1 MPGQFKRIFDGQ
13 SLVGWHA
20 VPRRLAPIKPGG
32 PQWDVTP
39 ERLAAIMAHTGR
51 WTVEEGAICG
61 RQEPAGSGL
70 GAYLLSDE
78 VYGDYELV
86 FEAKPDW
93 PADTGVVLRATDI
106 GSQGFQVLMDHRK
119 SGNIGGYYGNGIG
132 GFHAINFALD
142 VARDA
147 AGRPTGLQLEDPAT
161 TIEPLTPLKRSL
173 LSYAA
178 SGEDFLKVWHWG
190 DWNEFRISIKGEVPV
205 LSTTINGVKIAELDV
220 STLPADLFDRQ
231 GVAALLGRHGRIAL
245 EVHDNDPIV
254 GGDRWGYDAASR
266 WRNLQIRE
274 F

>member
-20 VPRRLAPIKPGG
+20 VPRRLASIKPGG

-78 VYGDYELV
+78 VYGDYELA

-178 SGEDFLKVWHWG
+178 SGEDFLKTWHWG
-190 DWNEFRISIKGEVPV
+190 DWNEFRISIEGEVPV
-205 LSTTINGVKIAELDV
+205 LSTTINGVKIAELDA

>member
-20 VPRRLAPIKPGG
+20 GPRRLAPIKPGG

-70 GAYLLSDE
+70 GAYLLSDA
-78 VYGDYELV
+78 VYGDFELI

-106 GSQGFQVLMDHRK
+106 GSQGFQVLIDHRK
-119 SGNIGGYYGNGIG
+119 SGNVGGYFGNGIG
-132 GFHAINFALD
+132 SFHAINFALD
-142 VARDA
+142 VTRDA
-147 AGRPTGLQLEDPAT
+147 TGQPNGLQLEDPAT
-161 TIEPLTPLKRSL
+161 TIEPLTPIKRSL
-173 LSYAA
+173 LRHAA
-178 SGEDFLKVWHWG
+178 TGEDFLKAWHWG
-190 DWNEFRISIKGEVPV
+190 DWNEFRVSIRGEVPV
-205 LSTTINGVKIAELDV
+205 LSTIINGVKIAELDA

-231 GVAALLGRHGRIAL
+231 GVVALLGRRGRIAL

-254 GGDRWGYDAASR
+254 GGDRWGYGAASR
-266 WRNLQIRE
+266 WRNLRIRE